1 MRISDWSSDVCSSDL
16 QFSKYA
22 FELPQGNLGQASFPV
37 VYAEP
42 DLRVTELTLPEEMAA
57 GSTVTISFK
66 VENVGNRATREDN
79 WIDRVYLSLDA
90 SPDEADWRSEERRV
104 GQESVRTCRSRW
116 SPSQSKIKK
125 GGYI

>member
-90 SPDEADWRSEERRV
+90 SLDEGDWLSSAERRGGKEGV
-104 GQESVRTCRSRW
+104 STCRS
-116 SPSQSKIKK
+116 
-125 GGYI
+125 GGVE

>member
-42 DLRVTELTLPEEMAA
+42 DLRVTELTLPEEMEA

-66 VENVGNRATREDN
+66 VENVGNRATREE
-79 WIDRVYLSLDA
+79 DRKSVVSGK
-90 SPDEADWRSEERRV
+90 SV
-104 GQESVRTCRSRW
+104 SVRVDRGGRRN
-116 SPSQSKIKK
+116 IKK
-125 GGYI
+125 KNNKHN